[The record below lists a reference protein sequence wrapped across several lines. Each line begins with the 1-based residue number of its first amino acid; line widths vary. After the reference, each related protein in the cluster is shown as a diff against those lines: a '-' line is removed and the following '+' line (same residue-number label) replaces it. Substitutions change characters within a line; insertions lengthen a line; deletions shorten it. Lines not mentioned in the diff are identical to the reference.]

1 MCEVTKNNFKEK
13 LPEIR
18 KTLEKAK
25 FISLDLEFSALQPLQ
40 QQAPRLFDSNKERY
54 AKLRLNLVN
63 VIPVQVG
70 ITAFRFDNETEDYF
84 GEVFTFYVSPSN
96 FMDLDRS
103 FYFQASTTNFLC
115 LHKFDFNKFAYL
127 GIPYLNNEGE
137 ATLRQKLKSNNL
149 IGENCQLRCEFLDVI
164 KLYGPIVSKWYHKSN
179 IGDFLEMPDIIKKY
193 EHFYEIPYFL
203 HKHFRAR
210 FKNVWTYEKN
220 KCFYIKKV
228 SNDELLQ
235 LVKCCKLDEDLVND
249 LTGFKQV
256 FKLLTTLGKP
266 IVGHNILQDLMIMIN
281 NFETALP
288 ESYTQYKALTN
299 GLFPTIFDTKTIY
312 YELRPI
318 IPKDKLPEDHGLEGL
333 FEYFK
338 NGSGRHLVVNSTAIE
353 CNIEPEKLGSYHEAG
368 WDSFCAG
375 YVFLRMAYYNIS
387 QHYPKSKKFV
397 SSEVISGLSEHKN
410 RVNVIRGASS
420 HVVSKK

>member
-1 MCEVTKNNFKEK
+1 
-13 LPEIR
+13 
-18 KTLEKAK
+18 
-25 FISLDLEFSALQPLQ
+25 
-40 QQAPRLFDSNKERY
+40 
-54 AKLRLNLVN
+54 
-63 VIPVQVG
+63 
-70 ITAFRFDNETEDYF
+70 
-84 GEVFTFYVSPSN
+84 
-96 FMDLDRS
+96 
-103 FYFQASTTNFLC
+103 
-115 LHKFDFNKFAYL
+115 
-127 GIPYLNNEGE
+127 
-137 ATLRQKLKSNNL
+137 
-149 IGENCQLRCEFLDVI
+149 
-164 KLYGPIVSKWYHKSN
+164 
-179 IGDFLEMPDIIKKY
+179 
-193 EHFYEIPYFL
+193 
-203 HKHFRAR
+203 
-210 FKNVWTYEKN
+210 
-220 KCFYIKKV
+220 
-228 SNDELLQ
+228 LLQ

-353 CNIEPEKLGSYHEAG
+353 CNIEQEKLGSYHEAG

-420 HVVSKK
+420 HVVSKKVGQHLITTLPNFFPSKVNHEEVIYQRINVFLQYMSHEATYRLELFSLREIL